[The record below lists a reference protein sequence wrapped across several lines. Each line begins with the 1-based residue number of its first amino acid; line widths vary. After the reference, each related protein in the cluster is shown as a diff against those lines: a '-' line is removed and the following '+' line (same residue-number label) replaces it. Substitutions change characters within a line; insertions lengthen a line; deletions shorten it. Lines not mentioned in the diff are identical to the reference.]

1 MMKRYLMVFLAL
13 CLLLVTNVCSA
24 EESRSVSVEDYL
36 RIDAN
41 PKDYGSR
48 WQYLYTY
55 ESAGFNQEYPGEEV
69 YFDKASPHFTTI
81 RDKRVLEFT
90 LWHKYRH
97 IRTWDGFRVEHEL
110 WPEIYIADLDNHKL
124 YHSDRAPKG
133 GESVLEV
140 YYTRGQEFRGDTS
153 PYDLDMFPPKEVFTS
168 DSAYWYTKWEDGKDV
183 LLYPGFNAQQLK
195 DYKLFLMEGS
205 SYAMTPG
212 ENIALED
219 APDLTAGVLSYD
231 PDTYEF
237 IDFGVSKEE
246 CLFPEARNLGI
257 SDFGYDIMIN
267 GQIGT
272 VTDPS
277 NGNIPVGSDWK
288 YPFFGREH
296 YVKTICKIKTKLI
309 PVALQIANQQS

>member
-1 MMKRYLMVFLAL
+1 MMKRYMMVFMAL
-13 CLLLVTNVCSA
+13 CLLLVTHVCSA

-36 RIDAN
+36 RIDTN

-81 RDKRVLEFT
+81 RGKRVLEFT

-97 IRTWDGFRVEHEL
+97 IWDGSRVSHEL

-124 YHSDRAPKG
+124 YHSGRAPKG
-133 GESVLEV
+133 ESALEC
-140 YYTRGQEFRGDTS
+140 YYTRDQEFRGDSS

-168 DSAYWYTKWEDGKDV
+168 DSAYWYTQWEDGKDV
-183 LLYPGFNAQQLK
+183 LLYPGLNAQQLK
-195 DYKLFLMEGS
+195 DYKLFLSKGS

-219 APDLTAGVLSYD
+219 APDLNEGVLSYD
-231 PDTYEF
+231 PVNYEF
-237 IDFGVSKEE
+237 IDFGVSEEE
-246 CLFPEARNLGI
+246 CLFPEARNLGR

-277 NGNIPVGSDWK
+277 NGDIPWGSDWK

-309 PVALQIANQQS
+309 PIALQIANQ

>member
-1 MMKRYLMVFLAL
+1 MMKRYMMVFVAL
-13 CLLLVTNVCSA
+13 CLLFATNVCSA

-55 ESAGFNQEYPGEEV
+55 ESAGFNQDYPGEEV

-81 RDKRVLEFT
+81 RNKRVLEFT

-97 IRTWDGFRVEHEL
+97 ISGSRVSHES

-124 YHSDRAPKG
+124 YHSGRG
-133 GESVLEV
+133 GSALEC
-140 YYTRGQEFRGDTS
+140 YYTRGQEFKGDTS
-153 PYDLDMFPPKEVFTS
+153 PYDFDMFPPKEVFTS
-168 DSAYWYTKWEDGKDV
+168 DSAYFYTEWDNDRHQDV
-183 LLYPGFNAQQLK
+183 SRYPGLNAQQLK
-195 DYKLFLMEGS
+195 DYKLFLTKGS

-219 APDLTAGVLSYD
+219 APDLVEGVLSYD
-231 PDTYEF
+231 PDNYEF
-237 IDFGVSKEE
+237 IDGGVSEEE
-246 CLFPEARNLGI
+246 CLFPEARNLGW
-257 SDFGYDIMIN
+257 SGFGYDIMNN

-277 NGNIPVGSDWK
+277 NGDIPLGSDWK

-296 YVKTICKIKTKLI
+296 YFKTICKIKTKLI